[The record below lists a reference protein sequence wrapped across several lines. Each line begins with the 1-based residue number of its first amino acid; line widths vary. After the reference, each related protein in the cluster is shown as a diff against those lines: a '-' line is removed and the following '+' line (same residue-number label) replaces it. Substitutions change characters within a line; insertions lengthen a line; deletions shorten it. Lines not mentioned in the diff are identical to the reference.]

1 MDLQSLIVAAIVLAS
16 LLYASWTLMPSSL
29 RMVIARALLRLR
41 LRWPARTRS
50 WLERAAAGPTGCGC
64 DGCDA
69 GTKPRSKKASPADS
83 AAVQPIR
90 FHPPAKR

>member
-1 MDLQSLIVAAIVLAS
+1 MDLQSLIVAIVVLAS
-16 LLYASWTLMPSSL
+16 LLYASWTLMPSTL
-29 RMVIARALLRLR
+29 RMAIARMLLRLH
-41 LRWPARTRS
+41 WPARTQA

-69 GTKPRSKKASPADS
+69 GTKPSGKPAKADPA
-83 AAVQPIR
+83 AAQPIR